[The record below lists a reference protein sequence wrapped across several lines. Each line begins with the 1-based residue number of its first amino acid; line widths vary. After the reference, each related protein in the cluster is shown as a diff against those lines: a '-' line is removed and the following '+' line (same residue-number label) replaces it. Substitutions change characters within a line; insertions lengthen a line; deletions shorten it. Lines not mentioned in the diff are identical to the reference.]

1 MKILRSI
8 TCILF
13 ITLSPAL
20 ALAQFQGFG
29 TSDYALGNSSVMWLP
44 QSTSLFLNP
53 GELAHLRQSEF
64 LITSGRFRSLE
75 SMTAAF
81 FVPYVGTFGL
91 GVAPIDGL
99 PLASVGFGRV
109 IGGYSMVGGSLSLA
123 TDVPQGVRLGF
134 GGTLHVPFR
143 IKESGIHV
151 GFSATN
157 IPTQAVVKAGL
168 GFWLLPN
175 TVRLQWATQT
185 RMERAGFVGAHVKVF
200 KALSLQVGTRGFQ
213 KVNGGLTYTTSNAV
227 LEVGGGPQGI
237 SFTMN
242 VRLGEAASDLH
253 AEEYDQANEAFSDQR
268 YAEAYSRFRKAAE
281 YDEYDRESRSMALKS
296 IELMDSSITDL
307 MRQARASEEEK
318 DFPSAM
324 KAYGQIL
331 RMDPGQSSAMAKL
344 AGVAGRFRAYIRKLL
359 VTGDSLRDRT
369 QVTEAKR
376 MYDLALE
383 LDPENEMAS
392 ARLDKLENLSKK
404 NVRSILLRARAYLIK
419 NQYDDAQRE
428 YERALSIE
436 PKNAQARA
444 GLVALRNKRIGDQL
458 NSGIEAFN
466 EGNYFDALGIF
477 RDILENDKNN
487 KDAQSYLERTR
498 AALKSDVDRLFKTG
512 LQLYVKEDFKGAIA
526 EWDKV
531 LMIEPHDSSTF
542 EYRKRAEEK
551 LRALEKFQ

>member
-1 MKILRSI
+1 MKIVRST

-29 TSDYALGNSSVMWLP
+29 ASDYALGNSSVMWLP
-44 QSTSLFLNP
+44 RSSSLFLNP

-91 GVAPIDGL
+91 GVAPIDGSR
-99 PLASVGFGRV
+99 LASVGFGRV

-151 GFSATN
+151 GLSATN
-157 IPTQAVVKAGL
+157 IPTKPVVNAGL

-185 RMERAGFVGAHVKVF
+185 RMERAGFLGADVKVF
-200 KALSLQVGTRGFQ
+200 KALSFQVGTRGFQ
-213 KVNGGLTYTTSNAV
+213 KVNGGLTYTMSNAV

-242 VRLGEAASDLH
+242 VRLGDAASDLH
-253 AEEYDQANEAFSDQR
+253 DEEHDQGNEAFSDQR
-268 YAEAYSRFRKAAE
+268 YAEAASRFRKAVE
-281 YDEYDRESRSMALKS
+281 YDEYDRESRLMALKS
-296 IELMDSSITDL
+296 IKLRDSSISYL
-307 MRQARASEEEK
+307 VRQVRASEEQK
-318 DFPSAM
+318 DVLSAM
-324 KAYGQIL
+324 RAFAQIL
-331 RMDPGQSSAMAKL
+331 RIDPSQSSATAKL
-344 AGVAGRFRAYIRKLL
+344 AGMAGRYRAYIRKLL
-359 VTGDSLRDRT
+359 ATGDSLRNRR
-369 QVTEAKR
+369 QVAEAKR
-376 MYDLALE
+376 MYDLVLE
-383 LDPENEMAS
+383 LDPENEFAS
-392 ARLDKLENLSKK
+392 AKMDKLEILSKR
-404 NVRSILLRARAYLIK
+404 NVKSILLRARTYLMK
-419 NQYDDAQRE
+419 NQYDEAQLE
-428 YERALSIE
+428 YEHALSIE

-444 GLVALRNKRIGDQL
+444 GLVAVRNGRVGDQL
-458 NSGIEAFN
+458 NRGKEAFN
-466 EGNYFDALGIF
+466 EENYFDALGIF
-477 RDILENDKNN
+477 EDILQNDENN
-487 KDAQSYLERTR
+487 KEAQSYLERTR

-526 EWDKV
+526 EWDKA
-531 LMIEPHDSSTF
+531 LRIEPRDSSTL

-551 LRALEKFQ
+551 LKALEKFK